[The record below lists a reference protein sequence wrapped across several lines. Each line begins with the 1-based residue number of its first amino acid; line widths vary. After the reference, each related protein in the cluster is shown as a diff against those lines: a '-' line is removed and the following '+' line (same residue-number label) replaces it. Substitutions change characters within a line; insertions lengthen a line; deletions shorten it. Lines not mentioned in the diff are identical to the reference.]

1 MMMLRAAYNP
11 AYRDRDATVS
21 REPPTCETSDAC
33 VSYCSANGYVCPS
46 YARAAASAVR
56 KKTKKILLNS
66 AIFEHQPK
74 FHAVNGSDIRVG
86 QKLGEGSFST
96 VNACLL
102 KDSSLDD
109 NCAIKCLKEK
119 VMMNRRS
126 FAHGAS
132 DLATEAFF
140 LARLDHPN
148 IIKLHAVTAE
158 IVESNL
164 STEKDAGFFI
174 VVDRL
179 VETLEQRIVRWRQ
192 HAKELPTNL
201 LYRLSREWKDTQRSM
216 LKERL
221 QIALQVAN
229 VMEHLHGMKIVFRDL
244 KPDNIGFDKNGTL
257 KLFDFGLAKEEKA
270 SDCLSPGKYKMTGRT
285 GSRRYMAPEGRSMGA
300 QRMVFLLRLII
311 GLHLSYFV
319 RLFLP
324 VVAND
329 YPYDKS
335 VDVYSFGILLW
346 EICALEKPFYRY
358 SSQRHMREVVIG
370 GDRPKMDSS
379 YTAQWPTSL
388 QSLMKSCWS
397 SEVLNRPSFSVV
409 KQNLESILKELS
421 PTQTERRK
429 SREISTSSP
438 RYWSIGR
445 KRLRP

>member
-1 MMMLRAAYNP
+1 MLRAAYNP
-11 AYRDRDATVS
+11 AYRDRDAAVS
-21 REPPTCETSDAC
+21 RDPPTCETSDDC
-33 VSYCSANGYVCPS
+33 VSYCSANGYMCPS

-74 FHAVNGSDIRVG
+74 FHAVNGSDIWVG

-119 VMMNRRS
+119 VTMNRRS

-201 LYRLSREWKDTQRSM
+201 LYRLSRECKDTQRSM

-285 GSRRYMAPEGRSMGA
+285 GSRRYMAPE
-300 QRMVFLLRLII
+300 
-311 GLHLSYFV
+311 
-319 RLFLP
+319 
-324 VVAND
+324 VAND

-379 YTAQWPTSL
+379 YTTQWPTSL

-421 PTQTERRK
+421 PTTTERRK